1 MNNPAKIKC
10 DPPKGMKDRDPQYN
24 SVFNYINNIIEKCFK
39 SYGGKQIDTPIVE
52 RWGTIDK
59 LYGGEFD
66 KLVYKLDEGH
76 DEKLDQEQGE
86 KLFLRYDLTVP
97 FARYVANNGLVKYK
111 RYQIGKVYRR
121 DNPQIIHG
129 RYREFYQAD
138 FDIIGYE
145 NSLIID
151 TEMISLLVNT
161 LNKLIGANFI
171 IKINHKDL
179 LLSILSSCGIEN
191 DKICSVC
198 SIIDK
203 MDDRTIDETKQE
215 LLSKNIQDTQINKLI
230 NIFYDFNNIHDLNTK
245 LEYIASLTSVSG
257 ELLNGLKNMFQILQ
271 LLNITNINF
280 DIRLARGMDYY
291 TGVIYEAVLM
301 DPSIIKTTI
310 AAGGRYDN
318 LLGNLS
324 NKGNINAIGLSIGI
338 ERIITIYKKTGK
350 FNEIIKNSTNGPIV
364 FIASVGKN
372 MINHK
377 LSVLIELKNNG
388 IYAEMF
394 YTDNP
399 KMRQQLNY
407 VFDNDVSYMLVLGED
422 EIKNNIVQVK
432 NIKLS
437 TQYQINRN
445 DLLSHIQNLIN
456 S

>member
-1 MNNPAKIKC
+1 MDNPAKIKC

-24 SVFNYINNIIEKCFK
+24 CVFNYVNNIIENCFK
-39 SYGGKQIDTPIVE
+39 TYGGKQIDTPIVE
-52 RWGTIDK
+52 RLDTIDK

-66 KLVYKLDEGH
+66 KLVYKLDEG
-76 DEKLDQEQGE
+76 QGE

-97 FARYVANNGLVKYK
+97 FARYVANNGLIQFK

-161 LNKLIGANFI
+161 LDKLIGKNFT

-191 DKICSVC
+191 DKINSVC
-198 SIIDK
+198 STIDK
-203 MDDRTIDETKQE
+203 MDDRTIDEIKQE

-230 NIFYDFNNIHDLNTK
+230 NIFDDFNNIHDLNEK
-245 LEYIASLTSVSG
+245 LQYINSLAGVSG
-257 ELLNGLKNMFQILQ
+257 ELVDRLKNMFEILQ

-350 FNEIIKNSTNGPIV
+350 FDEIIKNSMTGPIV

-377 LSVLIELKNNG
+377 LSILVELKNNG

-394 YTDNP
+394 YTNNP

-407 VFDNDVSYMLVLGED
+407 VFDNDVPYMLVLGED
-422 EIKNNIVQVK
+422 EVKNNIVQIK
-432 NIKLS
+432 NVKLS

-445 DLLSHIQNLIN
+445 NLLSHIQNLI
-456 S
+456 SS